1 MTEIGIEDTF
11 LLWLSLSLFW
21 STLKLSSPH
30 QQEEGWNQGMSVHI
44 SLLRG
49 NWCFFLS
56 HWIRW
61 WMLRFYRIPNNWI
74 PDQIIVCTLPFNHHR
89 DQCHVIRSR
98 FCECSMYSYLQ
109 KDIGLPSPHQV
120 GIRRYILTLWQ
131 KFTKYSQSINSVSK
145 LSVLAKHVLK
155 FIAENFIDLTESVF
169 KSNFT
174 EFVVDRLGMEGAAT
188 LLCWGGALSRL
199 FILFVDALLI
209 MIYEVKLFHLQHIIQ
224 HYVGKSLFK
233 NHL

>member
-1 MTEIGIEDTF
+1 MKHVLIFTE
-11 LLWLSLSLFW
+11 
-21 STLKLSSPH
+21 
-30 QQEEGWNQGMSVHI
+30 
-44 SLLRG
+44 
-49 NWCFFLS
+49 
-56 HWIRW
+56 
-61 WMLRFYRIPNNWI
+61 
-74 PDQIIVCTLPFNHHR
+74 
-89 DQCHVIRSR
+89 
-98 FCECSMYSYLQ
+98 

-120 GIRRYILTLWQ
+120 RIRRYILTLWQ

-188 LLCWGGALSRL
+188 LLCWGAPLSRL

-224 HYVGKSLFK
+224 HYAGKSLFK